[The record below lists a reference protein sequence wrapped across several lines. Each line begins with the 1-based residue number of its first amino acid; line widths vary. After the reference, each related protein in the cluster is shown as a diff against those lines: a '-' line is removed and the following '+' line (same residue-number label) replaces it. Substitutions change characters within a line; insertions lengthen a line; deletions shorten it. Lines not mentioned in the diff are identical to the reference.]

1 MEPYVTS
8 DLLFRPITGLEE
20 IELFNALPGP
30 YNDGLA
36 EDLQNGHCRADWMW
50 VALRDGRPVA
60 RVGWWSRSGIRPEVL
75 ETLDIDDAHGDPLRM
90 DIGARLLRTALTAL
104 FPAGTLPPPYVL
116 QPLPANWRDD
126 TSTERRIKDRIEVV
140 ERTGGKFFVERL
152 RYRWTS
158 GTPVPSRRGILTF
171 RPVSS
176 DEEAVDLLARILPGT
191 LDAYSQADV
200 ARSSAADH
208 ARVQY
213 HDELLSYPSP
223 REWWRIGVRPDGEPI
238 GLVVP
243 AQSPNGFVIAYLGV
257 IDGHRGQGFVNDLL
271 AEGTHLLATQGAE
284 RITADTDLGNQPMAR
299 AFERAGY
306 DNFAGRIDMRWD

>member
-1 MEPYVTS
+1 MTS
-8 DLLFRPITGLEE
+8 DLIFRPITGLEE
-20 IELFNALPGP
+20 IKLFNALPGP
-30 YNDGLA
+30 YNDRLA
-36 EDLQNGHCRADWMW
+36 EDLQNGHCSADWMW
-50 VALRDGRPVA
+50 LALRDGRPVA
-60 RVGWWSRSGIRPEVL
+60 RVGWWSRSGIRPEVM
-75 ETLDIDDAHGDPLRM
+75 ETLDIDDAHGDPLRT
-90 DIGARLLRTALTAL
+90 DIGAHLLRTALTAL

-116 QPLPANWRDD
+116 QPLLANWRDD
-126 TSTERRIKDRIEVV
+126 STTERRIKDRIEVV
-140 ERTGGKFFVERL
+140 ERTGGKIFVERL

-158 GTPVPSRRGILTF
+158 STPVPSHRGSLTF

-176 DEEAVDLLARILPGT
+176 DEEAIDLLTRILPGT

-200 ARSSAADH
+200 ARSSANDY

-223 REWWRIGVRPDGEPI
+223 RAWWRIGVRPDGEPI

-271 AEGTHLLATQGAE
+271 AEGTHLLAAQGAE
-284 RITADTDLGNQPMAR
+284 RVTADTDLGNQPMAR